1 MRRCYTRTQRKDA
14 NKSQL
19 SLKKGFDMRFF
30 GRIVIGA
37 AIVLQTGC
45 VTGHRTLDL
54 PATSA
59 TAVPGATHGRV
70 YIASVTDDR
79 KFVKTS
85 WDQSVPSV
93 AGDVTQLSAAEK
105 DQLIGRQSNAFGH
118 VMGDVR
124 LPPGDSVTKR
134 VRLLVEQG
142 LMRDG
147 YRVTADPNAPNS
159 VAISVNEFWGW
170 GSMGFWSL
178 TFEAKLLCTVTV
190 NNGDGSSHTVA
201 VRGYGRNPGQFAKD
215 VNWQDAY
222 GPALE
227 DFITNLSR
235 EVDKISLRADD
246 QALTSAQRK
255 AGGSSDVY
263 DEIKKLD
270 ELRKAGLITD
280 QEFDAQKKKILERQ

>member
-1 MRRCYTRTQRKDA
+1 M
-14 NKSQL
+14 
-19 SLKKGFDMRFF
+19 
-30 GRIVIGA
+30 GA
-37 AIVLQTGC
+37 AIVLQAGC

-54 PATSA
+54 PATPA
-59 TAVPGATHGRV
+59 TAVPAATRGYV

-79 KFVKTS
+79 KFENKP

-105 DQLIGRQSNAFGH
+105 DQLIGRQSNGFGH

-124 LPPGDSVTKR
+124 LPAGDSVTRR

-147 YRVTADPNAPNS
+147 YRVSADRNAPNS

-178 TFEAKLLCTVTV
+178 TFEAKILCTVSV
-190 NNGDGSSHTVA
+190 NNGDGSSHTA
-201 VRGYGRNPGQFAKD
+201 AIRGYGRNLGQFAKD

-222 GPALE
+222 GPAFE
-227 DFITNLSR
+227 DFTANLSR
-235 EVDKISLRADD
+235 EIDKIGLRSDSPAS
-246 QALTSAQRK
+246 TTVQRK
-255 AGGSSDVY
+255 AGDSSDVY
-263 DEIKKLD
+263 DELKKLD
-270 ELRKAGLITD
+270 ELRKSGIITD
-280 QEFDAQKKKILERQ
+280 QEFDAQKKKILERN